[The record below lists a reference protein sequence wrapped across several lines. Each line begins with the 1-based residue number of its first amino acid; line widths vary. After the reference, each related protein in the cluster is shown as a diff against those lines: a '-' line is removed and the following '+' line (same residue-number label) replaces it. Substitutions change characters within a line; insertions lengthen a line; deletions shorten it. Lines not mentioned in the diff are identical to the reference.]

1 MQNKRASILKKNKR
15 GDVPVTVLVL
25 GVLAVCTLAMLS
37 FISADRNSQKSFI
50 GVEIL
55 EQAHIQV
62 EMNGLQKFYEEETKT
77 AFKPRIGGKWIQ
89 KKVIFSVEY
98 IPNP

>member
-37 FISADRNSQKSFI
+37 FISADRNSQKSFV

-55 EQAHIQV
+55 EQAHIKV

-77 AFKPRIGGKWIQ
+77 SFKIRIGGKWIQ